1 MSHPDLLLGD
11 QDIDG
16 FDLGD
21 RCGSGGFFILP
32 ACKQGGQAARCNRN
46 SKHYETRS
54 FHHASLSTRRDSRCG
69 PSLGELHHPK
79 VNSWLMRR
87 I

>member
-1 MSHPDLLLGD
+1 VTHPDVLLGD

-16 FDLGD
+16 FELDDGLGG
-21 RCGSGGFFILP
+21 RGRLV
-32 ACKQGGQAARCNRN
+32 AAREQGGEAAGCDRN
-46 SKHYETRS
+46 SKHYKTRS

-69 PSLGELHHPK
+69 RSSGGLHHPK